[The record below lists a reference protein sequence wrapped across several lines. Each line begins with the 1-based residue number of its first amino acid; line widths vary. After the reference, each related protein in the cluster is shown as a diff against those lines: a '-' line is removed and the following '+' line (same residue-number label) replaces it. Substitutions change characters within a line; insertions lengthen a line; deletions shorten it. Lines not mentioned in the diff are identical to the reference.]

1 MAGLLGIGLSGV
13 LGHQAALNTTAN
25 NITNANTPGY
35 SRQEVQ
41 FGAQTPQRTGAGSI
55 GTGVNVENIR
65 RLANEYLTQQIRED
79 SSLEGEQR
87 TLNNE
92 LSRLD
97 NLLGGES
104 TGLSKAMN
112 NFFASLQNAAEDPT
126 SLPQRQLVLSEG
138 QQVVNRFSALNEKFI
153 QQRESVKT
161 QMQQGAKDAN
171 ALIASIADLN
181 SAISQSPG
189 LAQGRMPNDLLDQR
203 DEKLRQLSEL
213 VSIKVSPTEGAQVNV
228 TLNNGQG
235 LVIGNI
241 AAELG
246 TRPSASDPSML
257 EFTLGT
263 SGRVVNIDSQIEGG
277 KLGGLRH
284 FQQQALAPAF
294 DELGR
299 IAIAL
304 ADTMNG
310 QHQIGMDLEGELGGL
325 FFKDFN
331 SAALQASRVVPN
343 DKNPDNPLPP
353 GNAQLAVKIT
363 DSSKLAAGTWSLKI
377 GTTNY
382 ELIDDRTGAIV
393 KSDPWPLVDDEI
405 KMSGF
410 TIRQLDGAFT
420 AGDSFQ
426 IQPSRNG
433 AADIAM
439 EVRREEDLAF
449 ASPVRAASG
458 VDNKGTGVISQGTM
472 LAVRAPDNSLLPN
485 FTSTDLANGSLTVS
499 FVDNGSGLNYEITD
513 VSIPGT
519 WTGQYTEGQGLFG
532 DEFTD
537 SDYQGFQFN
546 VTGKPEA
553 GDKFTIQFNKNGVS
567 DNRNAEFL
575 ASFGTKNTLNNGSQ
589 SFAEGYAGLVENVG
603 VQTRQSQLDLEA
615 GKTLLEQ
622 SSNQR
627 ESVSGVN
634 LDQEAG
640 KLIQYQA
647 AYNASAKVITVA
659 QDLFNTLLQTF
670 R

>member
-1 MAGLLGIGLSGV
+1 MAGLLGIGLSGI

-92 LSRLD
+92 LSRLE

-104 TGLSKAMN
+104 TGLSKPLN

-126 SLPQRQLVLSEG
+126 SLPQRQLVISEG
-138 QQVVNRFSALNEKFI
+138 EQVVKRFSALNEKFI

-181 SAISQSPG
+181 SAIAQSPG

-246 TRPSASDPSML
+246 TRSSVSDPLTL
-257 EFTLGT
+257 EFTLGN
-263 SGRVVNIDSQIEGG
+263 SGRIANVDSQIDGG

-304 ADTMNG
+304 ADTVNS
-310 QHQIGMDLEGELGGL
+310 QHQMGMDLEGELGGL

-331 SAALQASRVVPN
+331 SEAL
-343 DKNPDNPLPP
+343 
-353 GNAQLAVKIT
+353 T
-363 DSSKLAAGTWSLKI
+363 
-377 GTTNY
+377 
-382 ELIDDRTGAIV
+382 
-393 KSDPWPLVDDEI
+393 
-405 KMSGF
+405 
-410 TIRQLDGAFT
+410 
-420 AGDSFQ
+420 
-426 IQPSRNG
+426 RNG

-439 EVRREEDLAF
+439 QVWREEDLAF
-449 ASPVRAASG
+449 ASPIRAEG
-458 VDNKGTGVISQGTM
+458 GPDNKGTGVISQGTM
-472 LAVRAPDNSLLPN
+472 LAVRNPDIDMPLPAFGMTGLAAGNSIKITFN
-485 FTSTDLANGSLTVS
+485 ENV
-499 FVDNGSGLNYEITD
+499 VSGLTYTITGVD
-513 VSIPGT
+513 GDDIVSNVAYVAGKD
-519 WTGQYTEGQGLFG
+519 LFG
-532 DEFTD
+532 ED
-537 SDYQGFQFN
+537 SADSSYQGFLFN
-546 VTGKPEA
+546 VTGQPKG
-553 GDKFTIQFNKNGVS
+553 GDAFEIEFNKNGVS
-567 DNRNAEFL
+567 DNRNVESL

-622 SSNQR
+622 SFNQR